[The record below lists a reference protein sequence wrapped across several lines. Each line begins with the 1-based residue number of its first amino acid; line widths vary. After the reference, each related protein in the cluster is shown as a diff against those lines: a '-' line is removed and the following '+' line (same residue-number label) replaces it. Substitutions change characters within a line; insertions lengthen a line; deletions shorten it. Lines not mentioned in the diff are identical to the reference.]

1 MAMLAAAPILFFIPG
16 FGGGTDAPSFR
27 KLTKIDSHG
36 GDTANLEAVGKGL
49 TLKVS
54 CGRIGT
60 SVTIDQKGKGYSY
73 VIAKGSLASV
83 SYSNKT
89 IPILKLLAIIALL
102 YGLVEDGGAVLEDD
116 LNKNGFHDG
125 IEYYC
130 NEFDTV
136 PTTDL
141 ECEGGYSPSI
151 GFIGAAILFIAY
163 LITQT
168 AQLSLESKGGKEIAV
183 SFTRSA
189 ARRAKELGKFCSA
202 AVMIDTGQSI
212 KGLLDG
218 IDLEEMEREAEAF
231 ANSSE
236 DNGGSPAVAFSDI
249 DTDGDGSISQGEF
262 VAAVGS
268 DEVLFSQM
276 DADGDGEIS
285 QEEFDE
291 FDDF

>member
-1 MAMLAAAPILFFIPG
+1 MVVLAAAPILFFIPG

-102 YGLVEDGGAVLEDD
+102 FGLVEDGGAVVDDD
-116 LNKNGFHDG
+116 LNKNGIPDG
-125 IEYYC
+125 SAYNCVEGGV
-130 NEFDTV
+130 NDW
-136 PTTDL
+136 

-163 LITQT
+163 LMTQT

-183 SFTRSA
+183 SFTSSA

>member
-1 MAMLAAAPILFFIPG
+1 MLAAAPILFFIPG

-102 YGLVEDGGAVLEDD
+102 YGLVEDGGAVLDDD

-125 IEYYC
+125 YEYYC

-163 LITQT
+163 LMTQS

-189 ARRAKELGKFCSA
+189 ARRAEELGKFCSA